1 MFGRGKRERAAAAE
15 AVAETERSQLFAKL
29 ATRPETICPFLGLSD
44 DRTGHIDGVSSE
56 HRCYAF
62 GDPAPI
68 SAEQQTRVCQE
79 RGYGN
84 CPRYLRGVLVI
95 PTEELEALRRPR
107 IAEEPRTP
115 PPVVTPE
122 RRRGPPLLAILALL
136 LLVGVGAAGAYLL
149 FGRADGVAIDPT
161 PTPTPPATVEPSPSA
176 EASPSISASPAP
188 SPTIP
193 LNAITRG
200 ELARLMA
207 DALGLPP
214 AEGDYY
220 ADDASSPYQAD
231 INRLA
236 EAGVTIGCSE
246 TSFCPDA
253 FATRAELASFV
264 SRALALPAA
273 TRDYFTD
280 DEGLIHEGDINR
292 LAEAGITTGCGGD
305 RYCPSD
311 TVTREEPE
319 LARIVEG
326 TSSP

>member
-1 MFGRGKRERAAAAE
+1 MFGRRNRERAAAAE
-15 AVAETERSQLFAKL
+15 AARETERMALFAKL
-29 ATRPETICPFLGLSD
+29 AERPETICPFLGLSD
-44 DRTGHIDGVSSE
+44 DRTEYIDGVSVE

-62 GDPAPI
+62 GDPAPL

-107 IAEEPRTP
+107 SAEEPRAPVAVAP
-115 PPVVTPE
+115 PA
-122 RRRGPPLLAILALL
+122 RRRRTPLLALVALL
-136 LLVGVGAAGAYLL
+136 LLVGGGAGAYLL
-149 FGRADGVAIDPT
+149 FGRDPGVAIDPS
-161 PTPTPPATVEPSPSA
+161 PTPSPTAEPSPTVEPSPSA
-176 EASPSISASPAP
+176 SATVAP

-214 AEGDYY
+214 AVGDYY
-220 ADDASSPYQAD
+220 TDDAASEYQAD

-236 EAGVTIGCSE
+236 EAGLTIGCGE
-246 TSFCPDA
+246 TTFCPDA

-264 SRALALPAA
+264 GRALSLPAA
-273 TRDYFTD
+273 SQDYFSD
-280 DEGLIHEGDINR
+280 DDGHIHEGDINR
-292 LAEAGITTGCGGD
+292 LAEAGVTDGCGPD
-305 RYCPSD
+305 SYCPND

-319 LARIVEG
+319 LAAIVEG
-326 TSSP
+326 SPSP

>member
-1 MFGRGKRERAAAAE
+1 MFGRRKRDRAAAEE
-15 AVAETERSQLFAKL
+15 AARETERSALFARL
-29 ATRPETICPFLGLSD
+29 AERPETICPFLGLSD
-44 DRTGHIDGVSSE
+44 DRTGYIPGVSVE

-62 GDPAPI
+62 GDPAPL

-107 IAEEPRTP
+107 AAEAPRPAAP
-115 PPVVTPE
+115 PAQPV
-122 RRRGPPLLAILALL
+122 RRRRAPVLAIVALL
-136 LLVGVGAAGAYLL
+136 LLVGVGAAGGYLL
-149 FGRADGVAIDPT
+149 FGRDPGVAIDPT
-161 PTPTPPATVEPSPSA
+161 PTAEPTPTSEP
-176 EASPSISASPAP
+176 SPSISATPQP

-214 AEGDYY
+214 AVGDYY
-220 ADDASSPYQAD
+220 TDDAGSEYEAD

-236 EAGVTIGCSE
+236 EANVTIGCSE
-246 TSFCPDA
+246 TAFCPDA

-264 SRALALPAA
+264 SRALGLPDAS
-273 TRDYFTD
+273 RDYFTD
-280 DEGLIHEGDINR
+280 DDGHFHENDINR
-292 LAEAGITTGCGGD
+292 LAEAGITTGCGSN
-305 RYCPSD
+305 RYCPED
-311 TVTREEPE
+311 TVTRVEPE
-319 LARIVEG
+319 LARIVEA
-326 TSSP
+326 SPVP